1 MVESLIWYSDI
12 LEECGKID
20 WRLCGVEKSTYDTLI
35 RILMKILNLVIL

>member
-20 WRLCGVEKSTYDTLI
+20 WRLSGVENSTYDTLI